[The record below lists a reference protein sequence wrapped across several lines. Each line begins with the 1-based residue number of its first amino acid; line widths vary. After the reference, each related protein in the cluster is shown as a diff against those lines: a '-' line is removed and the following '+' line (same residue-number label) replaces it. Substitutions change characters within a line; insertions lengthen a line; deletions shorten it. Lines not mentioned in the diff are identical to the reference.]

1 MNGTIAPM
9 KDKRTVPAPKRLRVG
24 FILTRSFTLSAFAL
38 FVDTL
43 RLASDSEDQSRRLNC
58 DWEVLSSTKNFITSS
73 SGIQV
78 APTASFIDPSNFD
91 YIAVV
96 GGLLRVEEPID
107 SHAITYLRKAADAG
121 VGLIGLC
128 TGSFVLAET
137 GLLNGH
143 TVCVSWLHH
152 REFRER
158 FPTLKATS
166 EQIFVFDGKVA
177 TSAGGSSVADL
188 AASLVRHHIGEA
200 AERNALEI
208 LQISH
213 RREATDVQPRNP
225 LGVEVRDKR
234 VYLALMIMEQ
244 HIEDPVDILDIAS
257 MAGVS
262 RRQLERLFH
271 GELGRSPAAAYA
283 EIRMRAAVRAVLQTE
298 RPIIEIAI
306 DAGFENVSHFTRRFR
321 VMFGET
327 PSDMRRRHRAQRA
340 RPQE

>member
-1 MNGTIAPM
+1 MNGAIGPIKEKKNTA
-9 KDKRTVPAPKRLRVG
+9 APKRLRVG

-43 RLASDSEDQSRRLNC
+43 RLAGDNEDQSRRLHC

-78 APTASFIDPSNFD
+78 APTAPFVDPSSFD

-107 SHAITYLRKAADAG
+107 GHAISYLRKAADAG

-188 AASLVRHHIGEA
+188 AACLVRHHVGEA

-208 LQISH
+208 LQISR

-225 LGVEVRDKR
+225 LGLDVYDKR
-234 VYLALMIMEQ
+234 VNLALMIMEQ
-244 HIEDPVDILDIAS
+244 HIEDPVDIVDIAN

-271 GELGRSPAAAYA
+271 GEVGRSPAAAYA
-283 EIRMRAAVRAVLQTE
+283 EIRMRAAVRSVLQTE
-298 RPIIEIAI
+298 RPIIEIAV

-327 PSDMRRRHRAQRA
+327 PSEMRRRHRAQRGK
-340 RPQE
+340 PQE